1 MAFAALEVVGFKE
14 KMKRCNSYNPKI
26 KKTVTRAKNIAI
38 RQKKRKQSNKCR
50 NIDKIKTRSKNEENM

>member
-26 KKTVTRAKNIAI
+26 KQTVTRAKNIAI

-50 NIDKIKTRSKNEENM
+50 KREIELQRK